1 MLKHLLAGGLVV
13 AWVAPALAAD
23 EFYIVRGSDKKCTVV
38 AEKPTTTTTTVVGNT
53 VYKSRSEA
61 ETAVKKVCTE

>member
-1 MLKHLLAGGLVV
+1 MLNSVLAGGLVL
-13 AWVAPALAAD
+13 AFVAPAFA
-23 EFYIVRGSDKKCTVV
+23 EEYYIVRGPEKKCTVV

-61 ETAVKKVCTE
+61 ETAITKVCTD